1 MRNEFLDSGQIIINL
16 IVILITFFF
25 AAFFVA
31 CEFALVQARP
41 SALEEL
47 IENGKGSQKRLKRSL
62 HMVKNLNE
70 YLSTTQVGVSLAGI
84 ILGWLGESTISAI
97 LMDVM
102 NVTHTNPGGAA
113 AHAIGAVV
121 GVVLLTY
128 LEVVFTEIVPKNI
141 SIDMPL
147 KVLRYITSP
156 LHYCHVL
163 FYPFVWLLNVSAN
176 GVVRMLGL
184 PVANESDEVFSQA
197 EILSLSKNAVE
208 GGELEKDDYVYMQ
221 RAFELN
227 DKVAKDIMIDRTAL
241 IVIDIET
248 TVKEAIK
255 VYLQEK
261 FSRLPVV
268 ADGDKDKILGYVYNY
283 DLIRQ
288 QQVNP
293 DIRVD
298 KLLRNISTTPEST
311 PITQVL
317 QQMIRKRT
325 PIVVVVDEYGGTSGI
340 ITDKDIYEELFGT
353 VRDEI
358 DPTVNEDIFKQPNGT
373 YQVSGKMTTYDFE
386 RYFDVD
392 IKEFEK
398 GETVTIA
405 GSILDNHPDLRQG
418 EVIKIENFDFKVL
431 DYENSFVNWFEVTV
445 HEPVVE
451 TDEDED
457 DKSRRDRHKRDDDN
471 H

>member
-31 CEFALVQARP
+31 CEFALVQSRP
-41 SALEEL
+41 SAIEEALE
-47 IENGKGSQKRLKRSL
+47 KGEGSKNRLKRSL
-62 HMVKNLNE
+62 KMVTNLNE
-70 YLSTTQVGVSLAGI
+70 YLSTTQVGVSVAGI
-84 ILGWLGESTISAI
+84 ILGWLGESTLSAI
-97 LMDVM
+97 LIDLL
-102 NVTHTNPGGAA
+102 NVTHTNPGGATT
-113 AHAIGAVV
+113 HIIGAVF
-121 GVVLLTY
+121 GVLFLTY

-141 SIDMPL
+141 SIDMPMQ
-147 KVLRYITSP
+147 VMRYITTP
-156 LHYCHVL
+156 LHYFHIM
-163 FYPFVWLLNVSAN
+163 FYPFVWLLNISAN
-176 GVVRMLGL
+176 GVVRLMGL

-197 EILSLSKNAVE
+197 EILNLSRNAVE
-208 GGELEKDDYVYMQ
+208 GGELEKNDYVYMQ

-241 IVIDIET
+241 IVIDIT
-248 TVKEAIK
+248 ANVKEAINM
-255 VYLQEK
+255 YLQEK

-288 QQVNP
+288 QQVDP
-293 DIRVD
+293 TIHID

-311 PITQVL
+311 PITEVL

-358 DPTVNEDIFKQPNGT
+358 DDASNEDIFKQPNGT

-386 RYFDVD
+386 RYFDTD
-392 IKEFEK
+392 IKEFD
-398 GETVTIA
+398 TNDVVTLA
-405 GSILDNHPDLRQG
+405 GSLLDNYPNLKQG
-418 EVIKIENFDFKVL
+418 SVIKIENFDFKVV

-445 HEPVVE
+445 HEPE
-451 TDEDED
+451 PKTDEDD
-457 DKSRRDRHKRDDDN
+457 D
-471 H
+471 